1 MQDRSVIE
9 PGKERNAGPAVTMFS
24 PVGGAWA
31 GSRRSDLQGY
41 GVALGAIA
49 VALAT
54 AFLVA
59 PYTGV
64 GKINLVFLAFVI
76 AVAIRYGTGPSL
88 VASVL
93 AVFAEGFFFM
103 EPLQSFEIADLSNVI
118 ALIFFMAVA
127 LVTSHLATRARNE
140 SITARRRADESAA
153 LYGLSRQLSELTDV
167 NGLLEATRHYV
178 ASLLSLDAVLI
189 LRGRDDEILQQVP
202 DERAAPI
209 NSVDRAAIQ
218 AGWSRDLENREAL
231 RIGGRL
237 FFPLRSSNGVLGFI
251 GVLPDR
257 REHPLSREERQLL
270 AALSDQATIAI
281 ERVLLAAERDEALMA
296 SERERLRSTLFAS
309 LSHDLKTP
317 LASITGAITSLRQY
331 GNLYDHTAREDL
343 AAMIQDEAE
352 RLSRFVGNLLDM
364 ARLEA
369 GGVSPNLQPVD
380 LSDMIGTALQ
390 RMDHML
396 VQVRAIVTIDADLP
410 MLVLDPV
417 LFEQVMVNLL
427 DNAAKYAPAGSTISL
442 EARRR
447 ADGVVLTVS
456 DEGPG
461 IAEEDLGR
469 VFEKFFRSDDGD
481 RQRSGTGLGLAICR
495 GFVTAMGGSITADN
509 RPPSSRGA
517 AFTITFPGTL
527 ISTAPAAEDFPT

>member
-1 MQDRSVIE
+1 ML
-9 PGKERNAGPAVTMFS
+9 S
-24 PVGGAWA
+24 PIGDAWA
-31 GSRRSDLQGY
+31 GSRRSALQGY
-41 GVALGAIA
+41 GAALGAIA
-49 VALAT
+49 VALTT

-59 PYTGV
+59 PYTGI
-64 GKINLVFLAFVI
+64 GNIDLVFLAFVI

-93 AVFAEGFFFM
+93 AVIAEGFFFM
-103 EPLQSFEIADLSNVI
+103 EPLHSIEIADPSNVI

-167 NGLLEATRHYV
+167 DGLLEATRHYV
-178 ASLLSLDAVLI
+178 ASLLSLDAVLM
-189 LRGRDDEILQQVP
+189 LRGRDDEIRLQMP
-202 DERAAPI
+202 DERSAPI
-209 NSVDRAAIQ
+209 NPVDRAAIQ
-218 AGWSRDLENREAL
+218 ASWSRDLENREAI
-231 RIGGRL
+231 RIGERL
-237 FFPLRSSNGVLGFI
+237 FFPLRTSNGVLGFI
-251 GVLPDR
+251 GVLRDW
-257 REHPLSREERQLL
+257 REYPLSSDERQLL
-270 AALSDQATIAI
+270 ATLSDQAAIAI
-281 ERVLLAAERDEALMA
+281 ERVLLAAERDEALVA
-296 SERERLRSTLFAS
+296 GERERLRSTLFAS

-331 GNLYDHTAREDL
+331 GNLYDDAAREDL

-380 LSDMIGTALQ
+380 LGDMIGTALH
-390 RMDHML
+390 RADHML
-396 VQVRAIVTIDADLP
+396 TQVHATVATDADLP
-410 MLVLDPV
+410 MLNLDPV

-427 DNAAKYAPAGSTISL
+427 DNAAKYAPPGSAISI

-447 ADGVVLTVS
+447 ADDVMLTVS

-461 IAEEDLGR
+461 IAEKDLGR
-469 VFEKFFRSDDGD
+469 IFDKFFRAEDGD
-481 RQRSGTGLGLAICR
+481 RQRTGTGLGLAICR
-495 GFVTAMGGSITADN
+495 GFVTAMGGSITAAN
-509 RPPSSRGA
+509 RTPPLQGA
-517 AFTITFPGTL
+517 VFAIGFPKTL
-527 ISTAPAAEDFPT
+527 ISIAPASEGSPA